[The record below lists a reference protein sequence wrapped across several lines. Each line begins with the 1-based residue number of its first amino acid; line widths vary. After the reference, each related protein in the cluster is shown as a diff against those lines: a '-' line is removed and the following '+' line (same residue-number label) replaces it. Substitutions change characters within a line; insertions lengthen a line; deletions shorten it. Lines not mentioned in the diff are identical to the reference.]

1 MKRLLIAIL
10 AMLMAV
16 GANAQS
22 TGDLLPGATRP
33 CSWCKGK
40 GVVKCEYCNN
50 GVVCS
55 PFGASRCIICMGTGA
70 RQCLACM
77 GHKVE
82 IWNGE
87 VWLSICVYNSYV
99 RQSLEMMPD
108 PGSSSSTS
116 SSSTS
121 SSSSSSPSTSWRN
134 AGDWYTCPCVS
145 IPTYGYASYHRCTN
159 CGETHQIGTSHSCKK
174 R

>member
-1 MKRLLIAIL
+1 MKKLLIAIFAL
-10 AMLMAV
+10 LMAV

-50 GVVCS
+50 GVVYS
-55 PFGASRCIICMGTGA
+55 PFGASRCIICMGTCA

-77 GHKVE
+77 GQKVE

-87 VWLSICVYNSYV
+87 VWVSICVYYSDV

-116 SSSTS
+116 SSSS
-121 SSSSSSPSTSWRN
+121 SSSSTSWRN
-134 AGDWYTCPCVS
+134 AGDWYTCPCYSV
-145 IPTYGYASYHRCTN
+145 PTFGQATYHNCAN
-159 CGETHQIGTSHSCKK
+159 CGKTHQIGSSHSCKK